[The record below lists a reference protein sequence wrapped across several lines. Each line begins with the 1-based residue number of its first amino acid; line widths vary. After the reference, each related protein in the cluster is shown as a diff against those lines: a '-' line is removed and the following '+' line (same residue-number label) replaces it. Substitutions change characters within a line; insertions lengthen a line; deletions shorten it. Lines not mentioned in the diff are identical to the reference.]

1 MKLGPRVGQ
10 GCFAG
15 APLGRG
21 GVWDG
26 ARVEGSCKVRT
37 GCLGAE
43 ALGAAARN
51 MVQVQKRA
59 GRRV

>member
-1 MKLGPRVGQ
+1 MGWG
-10 GCFAG
+10 GFAG